1 MDDKT
6 TPPDYVIKYR
16 KKLLEEEQSEK
27 FARSVYLINIQKT
40 SSYKSGRQALSFS
53 MAVCMLFVI
62 YEIIMFGISR
72 EPISSSPVWFSVGYV
87 VRKIANALF
96 DIADIM
102 IDEKCRQERFRIS
115 N

>member
-6 TPPDYVIKYR
+6 PPPDYVINYR

-27 FARSVYLINIQKT
+27 FARCVYLINIQKT
-40 SSYKSGRQALSFS
+40 SSYKSGRQILTVSVAI
-53 MAVCMLFVI
+53 CMLLVI
-62 YEIIMFGISR
+62 YEIIRFGISR
-72 EPISSSPVWFSVGYV
+72 EPMSLSAFWFSVCYV